1 MLLTKDEKN
10 RIEIIQAVIDG
21 KLDVEDA
28 ATLLSL
34 SVRQIYRLIARADQ
48 GSITS
53 ILHANKGR
61 VASNKIAD
69 QLWERI
75 LLLVKQRYQG
85 INDRHLQEI
94 LKREHSIEVGRE
106 SLRKRLRSQGF
117 APKRKRRKKKYR
129 ARRERKAAFGCM
141 LQIDASP
148 HDWLEG
154 RAGRLTLVGAR
165 DDATGYVWCRFEESE
180 TTWAYIALM
189 REILLSHGLP
199 FSLYSDRHTIFH
211 SPREATIIEQL
222 NNQKPLTQFGR
233 AMNELGIKII
243 KAYSPQAKGRIERLW
258 EFFQDRLVV
267 EMRLK
272 GIKTKEEANQYLPGF
287 LKQINARYT
296 VPAQQADTVF
306 RLSPRA
312 RELDRILCLKE
323 TRVVNSDHT
332 LSYEGLIIQLP
343 RSTKYA
349 SIAKQRVEV
358 LQLKDGSVEV
368 VYKKQVIQRLTEKAM
383 KRMLKEKQ

>member
-1 MLLTKDEKN
+1 MLLTKEEKN
-10 RIEIIQAVIDG
+10 RLEIIQAVIEG
-21 KLDVEDA
+21 KLDVDAA

-34 SVRQIYRLIARADQ
+34 SVRQVYRLIARAHE

-61 VASNKIAD
+61 VASNSIPD
-69 QLWERI
+69 QLWSRI
-75 LLLVKQRYQG
+75 LSLVKQRYQG

-94 LKREHSIEVGRE
+94 LKRDHSIGVGRE
-106 SLRKRLRSQGF
+106 SLRKCLRLEGF
-117 APKRKRRKKKYR
+117 APRRKRRKKKYR

-154 RAGRLTLVGAR
+154 RGERLTLVGAR
-165 DDATGYVWCRFEESE
+165 DDSTGYVWCRFEESE

-243 KAYSPQAKGRIERLW
+243 KAYSPQAKGRIERHW

-272 GIKTKEEANQYLPGF
+272 GIKTKREANEYLPAF

-296 VPAQQADTVF
+296 VPARQADSVF
-306 RLSPRA
+306 RVSPRA

-323 TRVVNSDHT
+323 TRAVNCDHT

-349 SIAKQRVEV
+349 FIAKQRVEV

-368 VYKKQVIQRLTEKAM
+368 VYKKQVIQRFTEKAM
-383 KRMLKEKQ
+383 ERMPKQKQ

>member
-1 MLLTKDEKN
+1 MLLTKEEKN
-10 RIEIIQAVIDG
+10 RIEIIQAVIEG
-21 KLDVEDA
+21 KIDVEDA

-34 SVRQIYRLIARADQ
+34 SVRQIYRLIASADE

-61 VASNKIAD
+61 AASNKIAD

-106 SLRKRLRSQGF
+106 SLRKRLRLEGF

-141 LQIDASP
+141 LQIDASL
-148 HDWLEG
+148 HDWFEG
-154 RAGRLTLVGAR
+154 RRERLTLVGAR

-211 SPREATIIEQL
+211 SPRETTIIEQL
-222 NNQKPLTQFGR
+222 NNGKPLTQFGR

-272 GIKTKEEANQYLPGF
+272 GIKTKEEANEYLPGF

-296 VPAQQADTVF
+296 VSAQQADTVF
-306 RLSPRA
+306 RVSPRA

-332 LSYEGLIIQLP
+332 ISYEGLIIQLP

-368 VYKKQVIQRLTEKAM
+368 IYKKQVIQRFTQKAM
-383 KRMLKEKQ
+383 ERMLKEK

>member
-1 MLLTKDEKN
+1 MLLTKEEKN
-10 RIEIIQAVIDG
+10 RIEIIQAVIGG

-34 SVRQIYRLIARADQ
+34 SVRQIYRLIARADE
-48 GSITS
+48 GGITS

-75 LLLVKQRYQG
+75 LLLVKHRYQG

-106 SLRKRLRSQGF
+106 SLRKRLRLEGF

-154 RAGRLTLVGAR
+154 RAQRLTLVGAR
-165 DDATGYVWCRFEESE
+165 DDATGYVWCGFEESE

-222 NNQKPLTQFGR
+222 KNEKPLTQFGR

-243 KAYSPQAKGRIERLW
+243 NAYSPQAKGRIERLW

-272 GIKTKEEANQYLPGF
+272 GIKTEQEANQYLPGF
-287 LKQINARYT
+287 LKQINARHT
-296 VPAQQADTVF
+296 VPAHQSDTVF
-306 RLSPRA
+306 RVSPRA

-368 VYKKQVIQRLTEKAM
+368 VYKKQVIQHFTQKAM
-383 KRMLKEKQ
+383 ERMLKEKQ

>member
-1 MLLTKDEKN
+1 MLLTKEEKN
-10 RIEIIQAVIDG
+10 RIEIIQAVTEG
-21 KLDVEDA
+21 TLDVDDA

-34 SVRQIYRLIARADQ
+34 SVRQIYRLIARADE

-61 VASNKIAD
+61 VASNKFAD

-75 LLLVKQRYQG
+75 FLLVKQHYQG
-85 INDRHLQEI
+85 VNDRHLQEI

-106 SLRKRLRSQGF
+106 SLRKRLRLEGF

-154 RAGRLTLVGAR
+154 RAERLTLVGAR

-272 GIKTKEEANQYLPGF
+272 GIKTKEQANEYLPGF

-296 VPAQQADTVF
+296 VPPQQSDSVF

-332 LSYEGLIIQLP
+332 ISYEGLIMQLP

-358 LQLKDGSVEV
+358 LQLKEGSVEV
-368 VYKKQVIQRLTEKAM
+368 VYKKQVIQRFTQKAM
-383 KRMLKEKQ
+383 ERMLKEKQ

>member
-1 MLLTKDEKN
+1 MLLTKEEKN
-10 RIEIIQAVIDG
+10 RIEIIQAVIEG
-21 KLDVEDA
+21 KLEVEDA

-34 SVRQIYRLIARADQ
+34 SVRQVYRLLARAEQ
-48 GSITS
+48 ASVAS

-61 VASNKIAD
+61 EASNKID
-69 QLWERI
+69 DEVWDSI

-85 INDRHLQEI
+85 INDRHLREI
-94 LKREHSIEVGRE
+94 LIREHSIEVGRE
-106 SLRKRLRSQGF
+106 SLRKRLRLEGF

-154 RAGRLTLVGAR
+154 RGERLTLVGAR
-165 DDATGYVWCRFEESE
+165 DDATGYVWCRFEQSE

-211 SPREATIIEQL
+211 SPREATVIEQL
-222 NNQKPLTQFGR
+222 HNQAPVTQFGR

-272 GIKTKEEANQYLPGF
+272 AIATKEEANKYLPGF
-287 LKQINARYT
+287 LKQINQRYT
-296 VPAQQADTVF
+296 VTPQQAESVF
-306 RLSPRA
+306 RLSPGA

-332 LSYEGLIIQLP
+332 VSYEGLIIQLP

-349 SIAKQRVEV
+349 SIAKQRVEI
-358 LQLKDGSVEV
+358 LQLKDRSVEV
-368 VYKKQVIQRLTEKAM
+368 VYKKQVIERFTEKAIE
-383 KRMLKEKQ
+383 RMLKAK